1 MKVDT
6 SGFED
11 WVDGLWWD
19 YDDKE
24 IQLELF

>member
-1 MKVDT
+1 MEVGM

-19 YDDKE
+19 YEYEE